1 MLLLGRDM
9 DSRFVFFFFF
19 FSLTCQEK
27 QCLGLVSAHV
37 WRVLGSVWE
46 PPVLQLPAPTPD
58 IKLGTSAPGTGV
70 ALLGILRL
78 LQMPEQ
84 RTNHSWLCFCALP
97 CRAQQLLPAS
107 ASPGCKGCPTLAG
120 LGRGSVGA
128 VLVISRSISISWLSA
143 ILAIPLFQ
151 EEEDECAA
159 TGLCQAAPRVPALH
173 HQPLPMEQK

>member
-1 MLLLGRDM
+1 MFWPGQ
-9 DSRFVFFFFF
+9 S
-19 FSLTCQEK
+19 S
-27 QCLGLVSAHV
+27 HV
-37 WRVLGSVWE
+37 WIVLGSVWE

-58 IKLGTSAPGTGV
+58 AELGTPTPGTRV
-70 ALLGILRL
+70 ALLGILSL

-84 RTNHSWLCFCALP
+84 RTNHLWLCFCALP

-107 ASPGCKGCPTLAG
+107 PFPGCEGCPTLAG
-120 LGRGSVGA
+120 LGRDSVGA
-128 VLVISRSISISWLSA
+128 ALVISRSISIPWLSA

-159 TGLCQAAPRVPALH
+159 TGVCPAAPRVPALH